1 MSAST
6 KVARRYAKAV
16 MSLCDERG
24 DGEVVRTA
32 LDTLAAVL
40 TQVPQALQFLSNP
53 TMPFDERRNLLVQL
67 LDATAVQ
74 GTARNVV
81 LLLLD
86 KGRIAEI
93 LRVREE
99 FSTLLDLKTGRVEAQ
114 VSSAV
119 ELSAAARERVQVLLG
134 RLLGKEVVLMAR
146 VDPALIGGV
155 VVRIGNTVW
164 DGSVANHLNRL
175 RQQLIA
181 E

>member
-32 LDTLAAVL
+32 LDGLGAVL
-40 TQVPQALQFLSNP
+40 AQVPQALQFLANP
-53 TMPFDERRNLLVQL
+53 TLAYDQRRTLLVQL

-74 GTARNVV
+74 GTARNLV

-93 LRVREE
+93 LGVRQE
-99 FSTLLDLKTGRVEAQ
+99 FSTLLDLRTGRVEAQ
-114 VSSAV
+114 VSSSV
-119 ELSAAARERVQVLLG
+119 ELSAAVRERVQGLLG

>member
-32 LDTLAAVL
+32 LDGLAAVL
-40 TQVPQALQFLSNP
+40 TQVPQALQFLGNP
-53 TMPFDERRNLLVQL
+53 TMPLDQRRSLLVQL

-99 FSTLLDLKTGRVEAQ
+99 FTALLDLRTGRVEAQ

-119 ELSAAARERVQVLLG
+119 ELPAAVRERVQGLLG
-134 RLLGKEVVLMAR
+134 RMLGKEIVLMAR
-146 VDPALIGGV
+146 VDPALIGGM